1 MFRAADRSTS
11 PFDILSSGLSGFDIL
26 LDGGKLERGIESTV
40 VEVTGS
46 KARILREGA
55 IEFDKV
61 YKAISEI
68 LNVRPELSHER

>member
-1 MFRAADRSTS
+1 M
-11 PFDILSSGLSGFDIL
+11 
-26 LDGGKLERGIESTV
+26 
-40 VEVTGS
+40 EVTGS